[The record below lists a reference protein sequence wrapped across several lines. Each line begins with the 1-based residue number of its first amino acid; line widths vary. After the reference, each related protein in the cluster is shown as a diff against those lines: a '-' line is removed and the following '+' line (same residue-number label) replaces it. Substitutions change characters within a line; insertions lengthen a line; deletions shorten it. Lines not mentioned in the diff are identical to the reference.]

1 MGPIIN
7 PDDQKKLL
15 LAMIVV
21 GVFAVVLLAL
31 PVIIPLAGILVAI
44 GVIIAAIYGIIKFLT
59 K

>member
-21 GVFAVVLLAL
+21 GVFAVILLAL